1 MSLSGC
7 MQPLAWALC
16 ADGCSPVRR
25 DSLLL
30 DCVPLSQGS
39 KVPECFVEGLT
50 VVDECK
56 PAEST
61 GSSLEQ
67 LLSAGNATDGVE
79 GSLCSLV
86 PTSDKVRP
94 SILFLC
100 CSQY

>member
-1 MSLSGC
+1 MHVTTGV
-7 MQPLAWALC
+7 ALC
-16 ADGCSPVRR
+16 ADGCSAACR

-86 PTSDKVRP
+86 PTSDKVCTP
-94 SILFLC
+94 STLFAC
-100 CSQY
+100 CC